1 MKVFKKSKMAGWSST
16 ELWKL
21 EQFMVENIML
31 YNLPLPHTNLD
42 IISLVWFYLAWYKKD
57 KMDGSLS
64 KEDINLQKV
73 FRKLHQRN

>member
-1 MKVFKKSKMAGWSST
+1 
-16 ELWKL
+16 
-21 EQFMVENIML
+21 MVENIML
-31 YNLPLPHTNLD
+31 YNLQLPHTNLD